1 MVNQSLK
8 NKKIIISAGASGI
21 GLATA
26 KVCLARGATVYLCDI
41 DNKSLHKLNKHPLI
55 NKRLFAYLYDAS
67 NENQVSDFFEKVKKK
82 TKKIDALINNV
93 GIAGPTGSLE
103 KLKSKDW
110 ERTIQVD
117 VNSHFYFT
125 KKAIPLI
132 KKSKNGSIINISS
145 TAGIL
150 GFPLRSPY
158 AASKWAIIG
167 VTKTLAMELGKFN
180 IRVNAVCP
188 GTIKGDRMKRVIRD
202 KAKFTKVSTKVI
214 EKDFVS
220 MSSMKQWILT
230 GSLEKLKSKDWERT
244 IQVDVNSH
252 FYFTK
257 KAIPLLKKS
266 KNGSIINISSTAGIL
281 GFPLRSPY
289 AASKWAIIG
298 VTKTLAMELGK
309 FNIRVNA
316 VCPGTIKGDRMK
328 RVIRDKAKFTKVS
341 TKVIE
346 KDFVSMSSMKQW
358 ILEEDIGKMCS
369 FLISDDSSKVSGQV
383 ISVDGHTE
391 RND

>member
-1 MVNQSLK
+1 MVNQSIK

-26 KVCLARGATVYLCDI
+26 KVCLSRGASVYLCDI
-41 DNKSLHKLNKHPLI
+41 DNKSLAKLNNHPLK
-55 NKRLFAYLYDAS
+55 NKKLFSYLCDAS
-67 NENQVSDFFEKVKKK
+67 NEYQVSDFF
-82 TKKIDALINNV
+82 
-93 GIAGPTGSLE
+93 E

-110 ERTIQVD
+110 ENTLHVD

-125 KKAIPLI
+125 KKAIPLL

-145 TAGIL
+145 TAGVL

-188 GTIKGDRMKRVIRD
+188 GTIKGDRMKRVIKD

-220 MSSMKQWILT
+220 MSSMK
-230 GSLEKLKSKDWERT
+230 K
-244 IQVDVNSH
+244 
-252 FYFTK
+252 
-257 KAIPLLKKS
+257 
-266 KNGSIINISSTAGIL
+266 
-281 GFPLRSPY
+281 
-289 AASKWAIIG
+289 
-298 VTKTLAMELGK
+298 
-309 FNIRVNA
+309 
-316 VCPGTIKGDRMK
+316 
-328 RVIRDKAKFTKVS
+328 
-341 TKVIE
+341 
-346 KDFVSMSSMKQW
+346 W

-369 FLISDDSSKVSGQV
+369 FLISDESSKVSGQV

>member
-1 MVNQSLK
+1 MKNILK

-21 GLATA
+21 GWATA
-26 KVCLARGATVYLCDI
+26 KICLSRGAFVYICDL
-41 DNKSLHKLNKHPLI
+41 DVKSLNKTKKHTLN
-55 NKRLFAYLYDAS
+55 NKRLFSYECDAS
-67 NENQVSDFFEKVKKK
+67 KENEVSNFFNQIKKK

-93 GIAGPTGSLE
+93 GVSGPTGSLE
-103 KLKSKDW
+103 KLNSEDW
-110 ERTIQVD
+110 ENTLHTD

-125 KKAIPLI
+125 KRAIPLI

-167 VTKTLAMELGKFN
+167 ITKTLAMELGKFN

-202 KAKFTKVSTKVI
+202 KAKFTKISRKTI
-214 EKDFVS
+214 ERDF
-220 MSSMKQWILT
+220 I
-230 GSLEKLKSKDWERT
+230 
-244 IQVDVNSH
+244 
-252 FYFTK
+252 
-257 KAIPLLKKS
+257 
-266 KNGSIINISSTAGIL
+266 
-281 GFPLRSPY
+281 
-289 AASKWAIIG
+289 
-298 VTKTLAMELGK
+298 
-309 FNIRVNA
+309 
-316 VCPGTIKGDRMK
+316 
-328 RVIRDKAKFTKVS
+328 
-341 TKVIE
+341 
-346 KDFVSMSSMKQW
+346 SMSSMKQW

-383 ISVDGHTE
+383 ISVDGNTE

>member
-8 NKKIIISAGASGI
+8 NKKILISAGASGI
-21 GLATA
+21 GLAIT
-26 KVCLARGATVYLCDI
+26 KVCLSRGAYVYLCDI
-41 DNKSLHKLNKHPLI
+41 DSKSLNRLKKHPLK
-55 NKRLFAYLYDAS
+55 NKRLFAYLCDAS
-67 NENQVSDFFEKVKKK
+67 NEYQVSDFFEKVKMK

-103 KLKSKDW
+103 KIKSKDW
-110 ERTIQVD
+110 ENTLHVD

-132 KKSKNGSIINISS
+132 KKSKNGSIVNISS
-145 TAGIL
+145 TAGTL

-202 KAKFTKVSTKVI
+202 KAKFTKVSIKTI
-214 EKDFVS
+214 E
-220 MSSMKQWILT
+220 
-230 GSLEKLKSKDWERT
+230 R
-244 IQVDVNSH
+244 
-252 FYFTK
+252 
-257 KAIPLLKKS
+257 
-266 KNGSIINISSTAGIL
+266 
-281 GFPLRSPY
+281 
-289 AASKWAIIG
+289 
-298 VTKTLAMELGK
+298 
-309 FNIRVNA
+309 
-316 VCPGTIKGDRMK
+316 
-328 RVIRDKAKFTKVS
+328 
-341 TKVIE
+341 
-346 KDFVSMSSMKQW
+346 DFVSMSSMKQW

-391 RND
+391 RNN

>member
-8 NKKIIISAGASGI
+8 NKRIIISAGASGI

-26 KVCLARGATVYLCDI
+26 KICLSRGAYVYLCDI
-41 DNKSLHKLNKHPLI
+41 DSKSLNKLNKHPLK
-55 NKRLFAYLYDAS
+55 NKRLFSYLCDAS
-67 NENQVSDFFEKVKKK
+67 NEYQVSDFFEKIKKK

-110 ERTIQVD
+110 ENTLHVD

-132 KKSKNGSIINISS
+132 KKSKNGSIVNISS
-145 TAGIL
+145 TAGIF

-180 IRVNAVCP
+180 VRVNAVCP
-188 GTIKGDRMKRVIRD
+188 GTIKGDRMRKVIKD
-202 KAKFTKVSTKVI
+202 KAKFTKVSTKIV
-214 EKDFVS
+214 
-220 MSSMKQWILT
+220 
-230 GSLEKLKSKDWERT
+230 
-244 IQVDVNSH
+244 
-252 FYFTK
+252 
-257 KAIPLLKKS
+257 
-266 KNGSIINISSTAGIL
+266 
-281 GFPLRSPY
+281 
-289 AASKWAIIG
+289 
-298 VTKTLAMELGK
+298 
-309 FNIRVNA
+309 
-316 VCPGTIKGDRMK
+316 
-328 RVIRDKAKFTKVS
+328 
-341 TKVIE
+341 E

-369 FLISDDSSKVSGQV
+369 FLISDDSKKVSGQV

>member
-1 MVNQSLK
+1 MKSLH

-21 GLATA
+21 GLATT
-26 KVCLARGATVYLCDI
+26 KVCLSRGAYVYLCDI
-41 DNKSLHKLNKHPLI
+41 NDKSLKKLNKHPLK
-55 NKRLFAYLYDAS
+55 NKRLFIYQCDAS
-67 NENQVSDFFEKVKKK
+67 NEEQVALFFNKVKKK

-110 ERTIQVD
+110 EKTLHVD

-167 VTKTLAMELGKFN
+167 VTKTLAMELGRFN

-202 KAKFTKVSTKVI
+202 KAKFNKVSIKSV
-214 EKDFVS
+214 EKDFIS
-220 MSSMKQWILT
+220 MSSMKKWI
-230 GSLEKLKSKDWERT
+230 
-244 IQVDVNSH
+244 
-252 FYFTK
+252 
-257 KAIPLLKKS
+257 
-266 KNGSIINISSTAGIL
+266 
-281 GFPLRSPY
+281 
-289 AASKWAIIG
+289 
-298 VTKTLAMELGK
+298 M
-309 FNIRVNA
+309 
-316 VCPGTIKGDRMK
+316 
-328 RVIRDKAKFTKVS
+328 
-341 TKVIE
+341 
-346 KDFVSMSSMKQW
+346 
-358 ILEEDIGKMCS
+358 EEDIGKMCS
-369 FLISDDSSKVSGQV
+369 FLISDESSKVSGQV